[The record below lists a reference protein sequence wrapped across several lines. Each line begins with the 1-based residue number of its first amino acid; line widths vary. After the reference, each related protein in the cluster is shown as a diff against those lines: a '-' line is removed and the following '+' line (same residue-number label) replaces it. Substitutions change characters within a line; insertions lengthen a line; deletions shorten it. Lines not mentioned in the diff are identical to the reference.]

1 MYLSSSWLLPS
12 LSSTAEKIRMSSR
25 MIHCWNRMNQMI
37 RRWNHMNQMIHWSQ
51 RNQMIQMR
59 GKIPGNECSPPAE
72 KIHQKCSL
80 LEKKLIYLTMSLCA
94 LCRIEDSSSCFSL
107 QLRSAMILINSC

>member
-1 MYLSSSWLLPS
+1 MYLSLSWLLLS

-37 RRWNHMNQMIHWSQ
+37 HCWNRMNQMIHWN
-51 RNQMIQMR
+51 RMNQMIQMR

-72 KIHQKCSL
+72 QTHKRMLPYGKTDLPDC
-80 LEKKLIYLTMSLCA
+80 ESLCP
-94 LCRIEDSSSCFSL
+94 LL
-107 QLRSAMILINSC
+107 H

>member
-25 MIHCWNRMNQMI
+25 MIHCWNR
-37 RRWNHMNQMIHWSQ
+37 MNQMIHWSQ

-94 LCRIEDSSSCFSL
+94 LCRVEDSSSCFSL
-107 QLRSAMILINSC
+107 QLRSAMINISTAV